1 MERSTRSGT
10 KRTLYERN
18 HPKKKT
24 APKPQFVVTS
34 LTARP
39 SAAAAET
46 AAESVAPSAAAAA
59 AAAEAAAAAAEA
71 HAIYSIIENLH
82 AIEREAVLSMFQQ
95 NHYGMRQFVVPK
107 INP

>member
-18 HPKKKT
+18 HPKKT
-24 APKPQFVVTS
+24 APKPKFVVTS

-39 SAAAAET
+39 SAATAET

-71 HAIYSIIENLH
+71 HAIDSIIRNLDTK
-82 AIEREAVLSMFQQ
+82 EGEAVLWMFQR
-95 NHYGMRQFVVPK
+95 NPYGMRQFVVPK
-107 INP
+107 MNP

>member
-10 KRTLYERN
+10 KRHRHDRERN

-24 APKPQFVVTS
+24 APKPKFVVTS
-34 LTARP
+34 LTAFAP
-39 SAAAAET
+39 AAET

-59 AAAEAAAAAAEA
+59 AAAEATAAAAEA
-71 HAIYSIIENLH
+71 HAIASIIRNLDTN
-82 AIEREAVLSMFQQ
+82 ERKAVLWMFQE

-107 INP
+107 MNP